1 MYTEV
6 GYLLSLSGLQEKRQQ
21 ALLWLLDLWVIVPT
35 LALLKVIFVA
45 ISLPALWSLL
55 GIGKRRKEIIGRVP
69 GCVYYIHFIYK
80 PDFKTVFS
88 PFQSQPILE
97 SGAVELL
104 CGLTQS
110 ENPALRVNG
119 IWALMV
125 CFTKRRKQLLKLKLK
140 NVLFEMSEIFFFKNL
155 NSFGSI
161 F

>member
-1 MYTEV
+1 M
-6 GYLLSLSGLQEKRQQ
+6 
-21 ALLWLLDLWVIVPT
+21 
-35 LALLKVIFVA
+35 
-45 ISLPALWSLL
+45 
-55 GIGKRRKEIIGRVP
+55 P

-80 PDFKTVFS
+80 PVFKTVFS

-140 NVLFEMSEIFFFKNL
+140 NVLFGVSEIFFFKIL
-155 NSFGSI
+155 TLLAQFYEDLGPKRFHSPFRFEYKQVSWPLCSLVLLFIKKSRIWGKKFSSS
-161 F
+161 